1 MKRSDISDL
10 EALLACW
17 PWGGFAE
24 VAQHPRPGAMEIL
37 SRSYPVKVA
46 WRKLEQLD
54 DRRWIDY
61 GVSINYP
68 WRTPLGEEMLDKLFA
83 GTSE

>member
-1 MKRSDISDL
+1 MKRSDISDR
-10 EALLACW
+10 EALEACW
-17 PWGGFAE
+17 PWGGYAE
-24 VAQHPRPGAMEIL
+24 LAQHPRPGAMQIL
-37 SRSYPVKVA
+37 SERYPPKVA

-68 WRTPLGEEMLDKLFA
+68 WRTPEGEAELERLRNT
-83 GTSE
+83 GG